1 MRKIFAH
8 RHLTIKDIFVSYIIL
23 ISIWSARIYII
34 NDLLQLNLAPWP
46 NAILNGSIKSVIW
59 ALFGIF
65 YIKRYDSELCMPS
78 NTLFETR
85 IEWKYFFMV
94 LMPFLAVQ
102 FGSMFFKYNGFHI
115 GESFH
120 PSKLIGQFLIVGIL
134 EELVFRGW
142 FFNAL
147 ASLVNDTKAN
157 IIQSL
162 LFMGIHFPSY
172 IDHGL
177 FTFPRIL
184 SISVFLFAMGMIF
197 GWVFRKSKS
206 LWPPIILH
214 MIWDLLAITING
226 I

>member
-8 RHLTIKDIFVSYIIL
+8 RNLTMKDIFISYIIL
-23 ISIWSARIYII
+23 ITIWSVRIYII
-34 NDLLQLNLAPWP
+34 NDIWQPDLDLWSK
-46 NAILNGSIKSVIW
+46 AILNGSVKSIIW
-59 ALFGIF
+59 IMFAVF
-65 YIKRYDSELCMPS
+65 YLKRYNNELCMPS
-78 NTLFETR
+78 NQLFD
-85 IEWKYFFMV
+85 IKINWKYFFIV
-94 LMPFLAVQ
+94 LLPFLAVQ
-102 FGSMFFKYNGFHI
+102 FGSMFFKYGGFHI

-226 I
+226 M